1 MYFNGKLPFFNDNLI
16 LTYLSPTN
24 LFERTTMKYHE
35 HRLTSPARDSAYLSL
50 CNSLIRNSLWNNTN
64 ITGLSTLYHEHRL
77 TPPVRDSASLFH
89 DSIDHI
95 SGIDSLSIAPN
106 ISRLSTKLKNLDIRS
121 RDSASLSNNQPYPY
135 ECLKQKNRDETK
147 RT

>member
-1 MYFNGKLPFFNDNLI
+1 MN
-16 LTYLSPTN
+16 
-24 LFERTTMKYHE
+24 
-35 HRLTSPARDSAYLSL
+35 
-50 CNSLIRNSLWNNTN
+50 
-64 ITGLSTLYHEHRL
+64 TGLLHRQETAHTFLFVTLWFATLSGTTPTSQDSTLYHEHRL

-106 ISRLSTKLKNLDIRS
+106 ISRLSTKLMNLDIRS
-121 RDSASLSNNQPYPY
+121 RDSASLSDNQPNPY